1 VGVIGICVQAL
12 LYSYSQKEYPDSI
25 EYFEEP
31 MATKILMPKLS
42 DTMTEGVILK
52 WLKKEGEKVKQGET
66 LVEIE
71 SDKADME
78 LEAYDSGI
86 LRKIIIPEG
95 GKADIG
101 APIAIIAEA
110 NEDISAFMTDAP
122 SAAQQIPKR
131 ETAKEVSK
139 SMPLSS
145 QPAASIATD
154 GHMKASPLAKRLAA
168 ENKIELRTI
177 SGSGPQGRIIK
188 RDVEPHLSGKKPLQF
203 KPAAPIVRG
212 GYRDVELSL
221 IRKTI
226 AKRMQESKQ
235 TVPHFYV
242 TVEIDMEPAI
252 AFREQLNTVTDSKI
266 SFTDILV
273 KTAALILMNHPHIN
287 ATYMGN
293 TMRQFGEAHVAV
305 AVALDDGLVTPVL
318 RNCEQKTIPQLNAEL
333 QDLVERARNRKL
345 KPEEYQGAT
354 FTVSNLGMFGVEDFA
369 AIVNPPEGA
378 ILAVGSIVE
387 KPVVQKGQI
396 VIGRTMKVTLSSDH
410 RIIDGALAARFLQDF
425 KKLLENP
432 AALML

>member
-1 VGVIGICVQAL
+1 
-12 LYSYSQKEYPDSI
+12 
-25 EYFEEP
+25 
-31 MATKILMPKLS
+31 
-42 DTMTEGVILK
+42 MTEGVILK

-86 LRKIIIPEG
+86 LRKIMVPEG
-95 GKADIG
+95 GKAEIG

-110 NEDISAFMTDAP
+110 NEDISALLTDTAP
-122 SAAQQIPKR
+122 AAQQMLKT
-131 ETAKEVSK
+131 ETAMESSK
-139 SMPLSS
+139 SLPPSS
-145 QPAASIATD
+145 PASSIVAD
-154 GHMKASPLAKRLAA
+154 GRVIASPLAKRLAA

-188 RDVEPHLSGKKPLQF
+188 RDVEPLISGKKTLQF
-203 KPAAPIVRG
+203 KPAAPIIRG
-212 GYRDVELSL
+212 GHRDVELSL

-252 AFREQLNTVTDSKI
+252 AFREQLNTATDSKI

-273 KTAALILMNHPHIN
+273 KAAAMTLMNHPSVN
-287 ATYMGN
+287 ASYMGN
-293 TMRQFGEAHVAV
+293 TMRQFDEAHVAV

-318 RNCEQKTIPQLNAEL
+318 RNCEQKTIPQLNTEL
-333 QDLVERARNRKL
+333 HDLVERARNRKL

-354 FTVSNLGMFGVEDFA
+354 FTISNLGMFGVEDFV
-369 AIVNPPEGA
+369 AIINPPEGA

-396 VIGRTMKVTLSSDH
+396 AIGHTMKVTLSSDH
-410 RIIDGALAARFLQDF
+410 RIIDGAIAARFLQDF
-425 KKLLENP
+425 KKLMENP
-432 AALML
+432 AAIML

>member
-1 VGVIGICVQAL
+1 
-12 LYSYSQKEYPDSI
+12 
-25 EYFEEP
+25 

-86 LRKIIIPEG
+86 LRKIMVPEG
-95 GKADIG
+95 GKAEIG
-101 APIAIIAEA
+101 APIAVIAEA
-110 NEDISAFMTDAP
+110 NEDISALLTDTLPAVQHV
-122 SAAQQIPKR
+122 SKT
-131 ETAKEVSK
+131 ETAMRTSK
-139 SMPLSS
+139 SMSPSS
-145 QPAASIATD
+145 QHASSIVTD
-154 GHMKASPLAKRLAA
+154 GRVIASPLAKRLAA